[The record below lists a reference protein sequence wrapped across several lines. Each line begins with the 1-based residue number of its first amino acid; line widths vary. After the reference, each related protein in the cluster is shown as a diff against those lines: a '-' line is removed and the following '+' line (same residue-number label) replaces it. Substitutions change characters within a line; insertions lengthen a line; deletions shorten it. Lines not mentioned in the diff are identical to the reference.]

1 MAKTLI
7 SDPTWTP
14 PPPPPDPPLQI
25 LSVGFIP
32 TSS

>member
-7 SDPTWTP
+7 SEPTWP
-14 PPPPPDPPLQI
+14 PLPPPDPPLQI